1 MQNNNPTSVTGF
13 VSSLEDARNRLL
25 EGDTDV
31 ERKRGA
37 IGRLCLESGCNIYFK
52 GVTRGID
59 QVDFEE
65 LKAGIVKRSAFLKE
79 LSLNKRK
86 LIVENGKQFIRD
98 GMVWRSHL
106 LPFHSIDNS
115 HSRRISRGP

>member
-1 MQNNNPTSVTGF
+1 MDEYMQNNNPTSVTGF
-13 VSSLEDARNRLL
+13 VNSLESARSRLL
-25 EGDTDV
+25 EGCTDV

-65 LKAGIVKRSAFLKE
+65 LKAGIAKRSAFLKE

-98 GMVWRSHL
+98 GMVRRSLRL
-106 LPFHSIDNS
+106 LFML
-115 HSRRISRGP
+115 